1 MKPIF
6 AILFAAA
13 LAAPLSAQDPGPGND
28 LIDLFEK
35 SQREGATDE
44 ELMRMLENKA
54 LIDPQEFRELT
65 PEELQHEKD
74 AVFDVLRRLNKGNV
88 EPEKTGQPKDQT
100 KPRPMRDGPSSGTIS
115 QTPRWFV
122 GLVVA
127 PLDPALRSHFDL
139 PKDAGVLV
147 ESVMRGS
154 PAAEAGIRQ
163 NDIVVTANGRN
174 VSSLEA
180 LKAEVAKA
188 GSEGKAM
195 NLEVIQRGKRTVV
208 KVTPRG
214 PEAPAAKSDRADQ
227 GPAMRPMIEIQRRL
241 DAQQKEIEA
250 LRREIRQL
258 RARLDQE

>member
-6 AILFAAA
+6 SIFFAAS
-13 LAAPLSAQDPGPGND
+13 LAAPLSAQEPRPGND

-44 ELMRMLENKA
+44 ELMRMLERKA
-54 LIDPQEFRELT
+54 MIELGLDGKPDPERKEAGPGKEARSA
-65 PEELQHEKD
+65 PEDRTRD
-74 AVFDVLRRLNKGNV
+74 A
-88 EPEKTGQPKDQT
+88 
-100 KPRPMRDGPSSGTIS
+100 KPRPFLKLPSEADGR
-115 QTPRWFV
+115 PRWFV

-127 PLDPALRSHFDL
+127 PLDPVLRSHFDL

-147 ESVMRGS
+147 ESVMPGS

-174 VSSLEA
+174 VSSLET
-180 LKAEVAKA
+180 LKTEVAKA
-188 GSEGKAM
+188 GGEGKAM
-195 NLEVIQRGKRTVV
+195 NLDVIQRGKKTVV

-214 PEAPAAKSDRADQ
+214 PEAPSAKSDRADQ

-241 DAQQKEIEA
+241 DVQQKEIEA
-250 LRREIRQL
+250 LRREVRQL